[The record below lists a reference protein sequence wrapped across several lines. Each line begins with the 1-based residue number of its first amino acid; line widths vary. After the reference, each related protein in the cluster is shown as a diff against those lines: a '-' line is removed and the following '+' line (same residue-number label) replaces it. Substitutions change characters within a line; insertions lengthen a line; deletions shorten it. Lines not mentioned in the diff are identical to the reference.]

1 VKTLRRILRKP
12 EVLKACGYKATQL
25 DLLVSQGKFP
35 APIRLS
41 EGGRATGWFEDEII
55 QYQEERIA
63 ERDRQKV
70 PKG

>member
-1 VKTLRRILRKP
+1 MKVTLD
-12 EVLKACGYKATQL
+12 L